1 MTARVAHIW
10 RHPIKSLGREA
21 LEQVTLTAGK
31 AMPWDRVW
39 AVAHEASSANG
50 SAWAPC
56 HNFVRGAKA
65 PSLQAIEARLNED
78 TGQVALSHPERPDI
92 TLHPERDA
100 DVLVEWVRPLIPV
113 QRAAPAR
120 VVRVPGRGLTD
131 TDFPSI
137 SLHGLSSNRAIGQWL
152 GQTLSPRRWRGNI
165 WFEGLGPWEEFE
177 WVGQR
182 IAVGEAVLE
191 VRERITRC
199 LATTVNPETGRR
211 DADTLR
217 ALEEGWGHRD
227 FGVYAVV
234 ARSGRV
240 AIGDEVKVI

>member
-1 MTARVAHIW
+1 MRARVAHIW

-21 LEQVTLTAGK
+21 LQRVTLTAGK
-31 AMPWDRVW
+31 TMPWDRVW
-39 AVAHEASSANG
+39 AIAHEASSADG

-56 HNFVRGAKA
+56 HNFARGAKA
-65 PSLQAIEARLNED
+65 PLLQAIEARLDEG
-78 TGQVALSHPERPDI
+78 TEMVTLTHPERPAI

-100 DVLVEWVRPLIPV
+100 EALLEWVRPLVPAE
-113 QRAAPAR
+113 RAAPAR
-120 VVRVPGRGLTD
+120 VVRVPDRGLTD

-137 SLHGLSSNRAIGQWL
+137 SLHGLSSNRAVGQWL
-152 GQTLSPRRWRGNI
+152 GQELSPRRWRGNI

-177 WVGQR
+177 WVGRR
-182 IAVGEAVLE
+182 IAVGEAELE

-217 ALEEGWGHRD
+217 ALEEGWEHRD
-227 FGVYAVV
+227 FGVYAVIT
-234 ARSGRV
+234 RSGAV